1 MLYKSTEANM
11 ELSNNSL
18 TLNEVISH
26 FEAWR
31 LTRIGKSRIPAHLW
45 QEAIDLYPIH
55 TVSEITKPL
64 RLGHSDFK
72 KKISQAHQE
81 LAPTDFIRIDQ
92 TPDKT
97 DIQASHQPNKADQR
111 ATIELEKGDGSRL
124 RIQRELN
131 AQELLFI
138 INGYFGD
145 TSCYS

>member
-1 MLYKSTEANM
+1 M
-11 ELSNNSL
+11 ESSNSL
-18 TLNEVISH
+18 TLSEVISH

-31 LTRIGKSRIPAHLW
+31 STRIGKSRLPAYLW
-45 QEAIDLYPIH
+45 QEAIDLYPTY

-72 KKISQAHQE
+72 KKISQPHQK

-92 TPDKT
+92 TTGKT
-97 DIQASHQPNKADQR
+97 EVQASYQPNKADHR

-131 AQELLFI
+131 DQELLFI
-138 INGYFGD
+138 INGYLGD
-145 TSCYS
+145 TSCYN

>member
-1 MLYKSTEANM
+1 M
-11 ELSNNSL
+11 ESSNSL
-18 TLNEVISH
+18 TLSEVISH

-45 QEAIDLYPIH
+45 QEAIDLYP
-55 TVSEITKPL
+55 TYSVSEITKPL

-72 KKISQAHQE
+72 KKISPPHQE
-81 LAPTDFIRIDQ
+81 LASTDFIRIDQ
-92 TPDKT
+92 TPDKI
-97 DIQASHQPNKADQR
+97 DIQASHQLNNNDHR
-111 ATIELEKGDGSRL
+111 AIIELEKGDGARL

-131 AQELLFI
+131 DQALLFI

>member
-1 MLYKSTEANM
+1 MEAP
-11 ELSNNSL
+11 NSL

-31 LTRIGKSRIPAHLW
+31 ATRVGKSRIPVHLS
-45 QEAIDLYPIH
+45 QEAIDLYPSY

-72 KKISQAHQE
+72 KKVSQIEQN
-81 LAPTDFIRIDQ
+81 LKPTDFIRIDQ
-92 TPDKT
+92 STTRT
-97 DIQASHQPNKADQR
+97 DISTSHHLLKDNQTT
-111 ATIELEKGDGSRL
+111 TIELEKGDGSRI

-131 AQELLFI
+131 DQALLSI

-145 TSCYS
+145 VSCCS

>member
-1 MLYKSTEANM
+1 MLYKSIEVIM
-11 ELSNNSL
+11 ESSNSL
-18 TLNEVISH
+18 TLSEVISH

-45 QEAIDLYPIH
+45 QEAIDLYPSY

-72 KKISQAHQE
+72 KKISQPHQE

-92 TPDKT
+92 TSDKT